1 MTNSFATSPAPFA
14 GEVAVVTGAS
24 RGIGQA
30 IAMELA
36 RRGFDL
42 GLVQR
47 GEAADTVEA
56 VEALG
61 RRAHVVRADLGD
73 PEAAAPA
80 VDAVAEWFGRLDVAV
95 ANAGTIHR
103 EDALDVSLAD
113 FRRIVDLNL
122 VSVFAVSR
130 AAARQFLAR
139 SAPAVSSPVDAPT
152 PTIGRIVHIASIL
165 SFQGGVNVC
174 SYAASKGGIVQLTQA
189 LANEWAPLGIRVNAL
204 APGYIANDQ
213 TAPLRAD
220 PERYAALNARIP
232 AGRWGT
238 CEDAARAVAFLVSPD
253 AAYVHGAVLAADGGW
268 LGR

>member
-1 MTNSFATSPAPFA
+1 MTTSHAASPDTVS
-14 GEVAVVTGAS
+14 GEAALVTGAS
-24 RGIGQA
+24 RGIGRA
-30 IAMELA
+30 VAVELA

-47 GEAADTVEA
+47 GDAAETVREI
-56 VEALG
+56 EALG
-61 RRAHVVRADLGD
+61 RRAVVVRADLGD

-80 VDAVAEWFGRLDVAV
+80 VDAVAGAFGRLDVAV
-95 ANAGTIHR
+95 ANAGAIHR
-103 EDALDVSLAD
+103 ENALDVSIAD

-130 AAARQFLAR
+130 AAARQFLSWAGPVSPPAR
-139 SAPAVSSPVDAPT
+139 ETAT
-152 PTIGRIVHIASIL
+152 TIGRIVHIASIL

-232 AGRWGT
+232 AGRWGSN
-238 CEDAARAVAFLVSPD
+238 EDAARAVAFLVSPD